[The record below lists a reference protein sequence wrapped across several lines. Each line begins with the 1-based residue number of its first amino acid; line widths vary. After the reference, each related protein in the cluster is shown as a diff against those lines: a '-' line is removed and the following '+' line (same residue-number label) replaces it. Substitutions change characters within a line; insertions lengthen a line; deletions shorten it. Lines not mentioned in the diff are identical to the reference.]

1 MKKEWKIRQEIYHRL
16 NPVHSDDLKK
26 VKIVICNDNK
36 IVDYAVEYFSNN
48 NLGWIYPAKSY
59 VVAICYSLWLKEI
72 WNGNVL
78 DYLDDPDLLYGN
90 DPYFVRYSN
99 KKEVYD
105 SIINSIGWKF
115 NSKLGVIPDIR
126 KYFEEEFMLND

>member
-26 VKIVICNDNK
+26 VNIVICNDNK
-36 IVDYAVEYFSNN
+36 IVDYAVEYFSNK

-105 SIINSIGWKF
+105 SIINLIGWKF